1 MFIISNKVFKFG
13 YFISAIFPINVIL
26 MISVA
31 FNFPWS
37 KLNLLKND
45 WNISKCFIITDG
57 ILVLIIFMLIC
68 VGIAFGIYI
77 KSTLNKIPKA
87 RETRSIYEV
96 KFFKS
101 YNPGYGDF
109 ILSSILPMTSTFT
122 LGDKTLYSL
131 IMIFVFEI
139 LIYLFFLKSSDFF
152 PNILLAIFGYS
163 VMEGEIV
170 KKKIPGHAG
179 RDDLKTEQ
187 PGNKVYV
194 FVKNKY
200 ISNVLHQSKDVI
212 QFEDGLYLYWKE

>member
-1 MFIISNKVFKFG
+1 MFIISNKKFKFR
-13 YFISAIFPINVIL
+13 YFVSAIFPINVIL
-26 MISVA
+26 MISVG

-37 KLNLLKND
+37 KLKLLRGG
-45 WNISKCFIITDG
+45 WSISKW
-57 ILVLIIFMLIC
+57 LIIVDISLIILLLLFTIW
-68 VGIAFGIYI
+68 GI
-77 KSTLNKIPKA
+77 KSVMYVKNILNKIPQA
-87 RETRSIYEV
+87 RETMNIYEV

-131 IMIFVFEI
+131 IMIFLFEI

-152 PNILLAIFGYS
+152 PNILLALLGYS
-163 VMEGEIV
+163 VVEGEVV
-170 KKKIPGHAG
+170 KKKISGYSDV
-179 RDDLKTEQ
+179 RTEQ

-200 ISNVLHQSKDVI
+200 ISEVLHQSKDAI
-212 QFEDGLYLYWKE
+212 HFESGLYLYWKE